1 MLRGTNAENI
11 SDPDLTIRF
20 NFEKKP
26 STEVYFTNS
35 PATQSFNPLF
45 FFRKL
50 RFMVLC
56 YFKSLERD
64 ISVVFLHSNYYRRVP
79 YMGDIHVNSAD
90 YDHAGRGA

>member
-1 MLRGTNAENI
+1 MLKGTNAENI

-20 NFEKKP
+20 NFENKP
-26 STEVYFTNS
+26 STEVCFTDS